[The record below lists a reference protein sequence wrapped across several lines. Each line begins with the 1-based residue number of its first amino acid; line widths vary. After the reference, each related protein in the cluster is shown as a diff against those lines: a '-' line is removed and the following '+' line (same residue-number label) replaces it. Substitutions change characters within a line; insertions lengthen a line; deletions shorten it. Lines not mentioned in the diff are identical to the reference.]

1 MKKFLYFFL
10 NLIKIILFIVLA
22 VLITPFALVY
32 SLFVIPADIIK
43 FAKSE
48 YQKDFRVKYSSK
60 ITNSYGYQI
69 YSYVKANP
77 NVEFIKLD
85 GDDFYLQSDSTIAI
99 FSPFNNIYYEDGQ
112 AKFEVETAE
121 DLVTH
126 HNLSD
131 NLSELSEGLNTLN
144 LKLKLI
150 ADEDRFKDSK
160 QFELAKNDDLFVLIN
175 SVDDYKTIV
184 L

>member
-1 MKKFLYFFL
+1 MKKILYFFL

-22 VLITPFALVY
+22 VLIAPFALVY
-32 SLFVIPADIIK
+32 SLFAIPADVIK
-43 FAKSE
+43 FVKSE
-48 YQKDFRVKYSSK
+48 YRKDFRVKYSRK
-60 ITNSYGYQI
+60 ITSSYGYQI
-69 YSYVKANP
+69 YCYVKANP
-77 NVEFIKLD
+77 NVEFVKLD
-85 GDDFYLQSDSTIAI
+85 GNDFYLQSDSAIAI
-99 FSPFNNIYYEDGQ
+99 FSPFDNIFYEDGQ
-112 AKFEVETAE
+112 VKYEVETAE
-121 DLVTH
+121 DLVTY

-131 NLSELSEGLNTLN
+131 NLNKLSEKLNTQN

-150 ADEDRFKDSK
+150 ANEDTFKDSK

>member
-1 MKKFLYFFL
+1 MKKILYFFL
-10 NLIKIILFIVLA
+10 NIIKFIFLIVLA
-22 VLITPFALVY
+22 VLIAPFALVY
-32 SLFVIPADIIK
+32 SLFTVPADIIK

-48 YQKDFRVKYSSK
+48 YQKDFRVKYSRK

-77 NVEFIKLD
+77 NVEFVKLD
-85 GDDFYLQSDSTIAI
+85 GDNFYLQSDSAIAI
-99 FSPFNNIYYEDGQ
+99 FSPFNNIYYENGQ
-112 AKFEVETAE
+112 TKYEVETAK
-121 DLVTH
+121 DLVTCH
-126 HNLSD
+126 YLSNNL
-131 NLSELSEGLNTLN
+131 NKLSEELNTQN

-160 QFELAKNDDLFVLIN
+160 QFELAKNDDLFVLIT
-175 SVDDYKTIV
+175 SVDDYKTVI

>member
-1 MKKFLYFFL
+1 MKKILYFFL
-10 NLIKIILFIVLA
+10 NVLKIIYFIVLA
-22 VLITPFALVY
+22 VLILPFALIY
-32 SLFVIPADIIK
+32 SLYIIPVDMIK

-48 YQKDFRVKYSSK
+48 YRKDFKVKYSRKTTS
-60 ITNSYGYQI
+60 SYGYQI
-69 YSYVKANP
+69 YGYVKANP
-77 NVEFIKLD
+77 NVEFVKLD
-85 GDDFYLQSDSTIAI
+85 GNDFYLQNGSTVAI

-121 DLVTH
+121 DLVTFH
-126 HNLSD
+126 YLSD
-131 NLSELSEGLNTLN
+131 NLYKLSEELNTQN

-160 QFELAKNDDLFVLIN
+160 QLELAKQDDLFVVITSL
-175 SVDDYKTIV
+175 DDYKTIV